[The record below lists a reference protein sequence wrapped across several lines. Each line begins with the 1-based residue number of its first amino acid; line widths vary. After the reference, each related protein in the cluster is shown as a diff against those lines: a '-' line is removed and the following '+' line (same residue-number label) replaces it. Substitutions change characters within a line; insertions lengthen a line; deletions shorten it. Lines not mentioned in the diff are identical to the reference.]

1 MFAALVLSLAP
12 ALQAPEPE
20 VTKLNFETSSTLE
33 YWMLTRTAA
42 AGQAPSLALDGMLKA
57 VALLEDVE
65 PGIARQA
72 MGLADAIV
80 AMSGSME
87 EAAETFANTIA
98 EWEGRDGIQPLLEAL
113 AIAEQAARALAETEA
128 SFRSVHWLPRQER
141 LERFG
146 EQLAEWAEPNWES
159 ALGLI
164 CSGLGVKD
172 PKSAIDV
179 VLVTTMPSPGGVT
192 LRAGDT
198 LCVISLADEEGD
210 LRSFSTLGE
219 VVIHEAI
226 HAIDWKAG
234 GNGPSPVTRTLA
246 NEILGEVRMTGA
258 SDRQRALAHAVPHAW
273 VFALGDLVLRESYG
287 LEGPTYMERQDGY
300 AVMGE
305 TAELLARRF
314 PALAAEAIDGKRE
327 WSSARNQLV
336 EELVAFVNRERKPNV
351 LLILADD
358 QGWADFSYLGIKDDV
373 STPNLDRLA
382 AEGVTLP
389 QAYASSPICNPSR
402 VGLITGRYQQ
412 RWNNY
417 YYGGGRGLPAEA
429 ITLAE
434 RLKAAGYATGY
445 FGKVHTGGPDN
456 GPNKPGFPL
465 NQGFDRFFGTTCGG
479 RVHYLYHSREA
490 QQRYGKAAGQMEVE
504 PMWDDDQQIEW
515 EGFTTVDWT
524 QQTMDFIDRHHD
536 RPWFAFLNHNAVHN
550 FAWQLPDE
558 ELEARGLER
567 FPDWNADEIEYREWY
582 KGVHRRDWPEGRAYY
597 LAQLEVLDRETGRLL
612 DHIEQRGMTE
622 DTLVIYTVDNGGCVP
637 DWADN
642 GPLAGSKYHLMEG
655 GTRVRTFV
663 KMPEVFPAGRVHE
676 GVFSCLDLAP
686 TICELAGIATES
698 GAFDGRSQVAE
709 LKGERR
715 ADPNRT
721 LHWDTGWQWSV
732 RMGDWKLLVT
742 TNENRARSSSNFEQ
756 VDVRLGTHLYHLGKD
771 PSEENNLAAQRPDLV
786 DMLTERHRAWRASIG
801 QPIKKAD

>member
-65 PGIARQA
+65 PQLARTA
-72 MGLADAIV
+72 LRMADSFV
-80 AMSGSME
+80 AKSGSME
-87 EAAETFANTIA
+87 EAARELAGFAERVQA
-98 EWEGRDGIQPLLEAL
+98 EDDYRQAM
-113 AIAEQAARALAETEA
+113 AAAAQAALALAETEA
-128 SFRSVHWLPRQER
+128 SFRSQHWLPRQER

-146 EQLAEWAEPNWES
+146 DQLSQWAEPSWAD
-159 ALGLI
+159 ALSLI
-164 CSGLGVKD
+164 QDGLGVSD
-172 PKSAIDV
+172 PESEIDV

-198 LCVISLADEEGD
+198 VCVVSLADEEGD

-219 VVIHEAI
+219 IIVHEAI
-226 HAIDWKAG
+226 HAIDVKASESSLRVHLTSRLLPLDPE
-234 GNGPSPVTRTLA
+234 NGWTLPRQH
-246 NEILGEVRMTGA
+246 LVR
-258 SDRQRALAHAVPHAW
+258 SVPHAV
-273 VFALGDLVLRESYG
+273 VFALGDLVMRESYG
-287 LEGPTYMERQDGY
+287 LEGPSYLERKDGY
-300 AVMGE
+300 AAMGQS
-305 TAELLARRF
+305 AEFVARRF
-314 PALAAEAIDGKRE
+314 PALAAEAMNGKRD
-327 WSSARNQLV
+327 WASARETLL
-336 EELVAFVNRERKPNV
+336 EETVAFVNRERKPNV

-358 QGWADFSYLGIKDDV
+358 QGWADFSYLGLKDDV

-567 FPDWNADEIEYREWY
+567 FPDWNSDEIEYREWY

-686 TICELAGIATES
+686 TICELAGIATER

-715 ADPNRT
+715 ADSNRT

-732 RMGDWKLLVT
+732 RMGPWKLLVT

>member
-1 MFAALVLSLAP
+1 
-12 ALQAPEPE
+12 
-20 VTKLNFETSSTLE
+20 
-33 YWMLTRTAA
+33 MLTRTAA
-42 AGQAPSLALDGMLKA
+42 AGQAPSLALDGMIKA
-57 VALLEDVE
+57 AALLEGLE
-65 PGIARQA
+65 PQIASRA
-72 MGLADAIV
+72 LGLADAMV
-80 AMSGSME
+80 AQFGSME
-87 EAAETFANTIA
+87 EAADSFASA
-98 EWEGRDGIQPLLEAL
+98 VEEWEGREGMAPLLEAL
-113 AIAEQAARALAETEA
+113 TIVEQAARALAETEA
-128 SFRSVHWLPRQER
+128 SFRSIHWLPRQER

-146 EQLAEWAEPNWES
+146 EQLAEWAEPGWEQ

-164 CSGLGVKD
+164 RSGLGVRD
-172 PKSAIDV
+172 PNSAIKV

-192 LRAGDT
+192 LRGGDT
-198 LCVISLADEEGD
+198 MCVISLADEEGD

-219 VVIHEAI
+219 IVIHEAI
-226 HAIDWKAG
+226 HAVDWKSG
-234 GNGPSPVTRTLA
+234 GKGPEPITRRLEA
-246 NEILGEVRMTGA
+246 EILGPGGMAEA
-258 SDRQRALAHAVPHAW
+258 SGRQRALARTVPHAW

-287 LEGPTYMERQDGY
+287 FEGPTYMERQDGY

-314 PALAAEAIDGKRE
+314 PVLATEAIEGKRE
-327 WSSARNQLV
+327 WNAARNLLV
-336 EELVAFVNRERKPNV
+336 KELISFVNRERKPNV

-358 QGWADFSYLGIKDDV
+358 QGWADFSYLGLKDDV

-382 AEGVTLP
+382 AEGVTMP

-412 RWNNY
+412 RWNNF
-417 YYGGGRGLPAEA
+417 YYGGGQGLPAEA

-597 LAQLEVLDRETGRLL
+597 LAQLEVLDREVGRLL
-612 DHIEQRGMTE
+612 DHLNQRGMAE
-622 DTLVIYTVDNGGCVP
+622 ETLVVYTVDNGGCVP

-663 KMPEVFPAGRVHE
+663 KMPGVLPEGRVHE

-686 TICELAGIATES
+686 TICELVGVATER
-698 GAFDGRSQVAE
+698 GAFDGRSQLAE
-709 LKGERR
+709 LKGERK

-742 TNENRARSSSNFEQ
+742 TNENRARSSANFEQ
-756 VDVRLGTHLYHLGKD
+756 VDVRFGTHLYNLAED
-771 PSEENNLAAQRPDLV
+771 PGEEHNLAAQRPDLV
-786 DMLTERHRAWRASIG
+786 DMLTERHRAWRASLTTAE
-801 QPIKKAD
+801 QD